1 MQLIGLEKNLVKKR
15 RKNNNMM
22 LRNTVD
28 VDVKT

>member
-1 MQLIGLEKNLVKKR
+1 MQLIGLEKNLVKER